1 MNRTQENFKVQ
12 KKLAALTTLLF
23 VLKLIAWYLTHSVAI
38 LTDALEYTINVIAVF
53 ISLYS
58 LKLSSLPKDENHP
71 YGLGKAEFV
80 SAAVEGFLMI
90 ISSFFIIYEA
100 IFNLK
105 HPHTLQ
111 NLDSG
116 IFLVAATAVINF
128 LGGYIA
134 IKKGKK
140 NNTLVLI
147 ATGKHMQSDTYATL
161 GVVVGLVLL
170 FITGF
175 AWIDSVVALIF
186 ALIIIVTGYK
196 ILRRSLAGIMDEAD
210 EALLTDVV
218 NYLNARRR
226 ENWIDLHNLR
236 IIKYGA
242 ILHLDCHLTV
252 PYYFSVKQAHDEV
265 EALENMTRKNFGES
279 VELFIHLDGCLY
291 SQCRLCYK
299 SDCPVRK
306 HSFKE
311 RIEWNVANVS
321 LNHKH
326 TDDSLPGK

>member
-111 NLDSG
+111 N
-116 IFLVAATAVINF
+116 A
-128 LGGYIA
+128 
-134 IKKGKK
+134 
-140 NNTLVLI
+140 
-147 ATGKHMQSDTYATL
+147 
-161 GVVVGLVLL
+161 
-170 FITGF
+170 
-175 AWIDSVVALIF
+175 
-186 ALIIIVTGYK
+186 
-196 ILRRSLAGIMDEAD
+196 
-210 EALLTDVV
+210 
-218 NYLNARRR
+218 
-226 ENWIDLHNLR
+226 
-236 IIKYGA
+236 
-242 ILHLDCHLTV
+242 
-252 PYYFSVKQAHDEV
+252 
-265 EALENMTRKNFGES
+265 
-279 VELFIHLDGCLY
+279 
-291 SQCRLCYK
+291 
-299 SDCPVRK
+299 
-306 HSFKE
+306 
-311 RIEWNVANVS
+311 
-321 LNHKH
+321 
-326 TDDSLPGK
+326 